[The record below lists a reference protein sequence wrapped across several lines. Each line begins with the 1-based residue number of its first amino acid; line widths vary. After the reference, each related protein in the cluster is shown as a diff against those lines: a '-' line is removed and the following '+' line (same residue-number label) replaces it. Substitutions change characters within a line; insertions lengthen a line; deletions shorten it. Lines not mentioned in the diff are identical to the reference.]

1 MDEFLQTNAYV
12 IYHYGIALYFGIM
25 TVIGIA
31 IIILFKNKAKRVWLL
46 GCVIACLLVSVFTLV
61 TRFPLRPII
70 ESSARIQGLMS
81 EKLPDFEFD
90 NLRIGTRERIS
101 DFRGKVIILNFWGTY
116 CRPCIEEL
124 PTLVKVA
131 RDFKDDVVVLAI
143 SDEPEER
150 IKKFMSRH
158 DMPEKVCR
166 FSSVKRIELEDFRP
180 VTVMVDRYGN
190 VSSYT
195 IGKKDYAFFA
205 STISELIHSP
215 DTKH

>member
-12 IYHYGIALYFGIM
+12 IYHYGIALYFGII

-31 IIILFKNKAKRVWLL
+31 IIILIKTKAKRVWLL
-46 GCVIACLLVSVFTLV
+46 GCIVACLLVSVFTLV
-61 TRFPLRPII
+61 TRFPLRLII

-81 EKLPDFEFD
+81 ENLPDFEFD
-90 NLRIGTRERIS
+90 NLRIGTKERIS

-116 CRPCIEEL
+116 CGPCIEEL
-124 PTLVKVA
+124 PSLVKLEQ
-131 RDFKDDVVVLAI
+131 DFKNNVVVLAI

-158 DMPEKVCR
+158 EMPEKVCL
-166 FSSVKRIELEDFRP
+166 FSSAKWIELEDFRP
-180 VTVMVDRYGN
+180 VTVMVDRYGS

-205 STISELIHSP
+205 STISELINSP
-215 DTKH
+215 GTNN